1 MGAISI
7 RVVPM
12 LKTWSFWKTFLIFYI
27 ILVAG
32 IWGFVAIST
41 YFAGDY
47 LRQLL
52 GANGWV
58 FSYVPPLLIAIVASR
73 LTYAKNN
80 ILQRWMC
87 NDYLPAQIPG
97 WQEA

>member
-1 MGAISI
+1 
-7 RVVPM
+7 M
-12 LKTWSFWKTFLIFYI
+12 LKTWSFWKTFFISYAA
-27 ILVAG
+27 LVAG
-32 IWGFVAIST
+32 IWAFVEAVI
-41 YFAGDY
+41 YFTGDS
-47 LRQLL
+47 LKQLL

-58 FSYVPPLLIAIVASR
+58 LYYVLPLLIAIVAAR

-87 NDYLPAQIPG
+87 NYYLPAQIPG